1 MRAMNERNVG
11 GLGVV
16 AGALCALGLVSVAGC
31 GAGGKG
37 ADSPGNCPDGTV
49 LNGSDCVPPSTA
61 SSHSSD
67 EPSSSS
73 SETASGGGSS
83 SGGSS
88 SGGSSAASSPP
99 PDPGPSAPSG
109 GKTPYD
115 KDSVEIELK
124 RASRQVKAN
133 CGSATDDNGTAA
145 GPWGKTSA
153 AVTLGRNGHIKEVV
167 VPAPYDGQPDGL
179 CAVNAFKKIQ
189 FPPYASSSDV
199 VVQWDIEFVKP
210 KH

>member
-1 MRAMNERNVG
+1 MRAMNERNAG

-16 AGALCALGLVSVAGC
+16 AGALCALGLVSAAGC
-31 GAGGKG
+31 GGGGKG

-49 LNGSDCVPPSTA
+49 LSGSDCVPPSA
-61 SSHSSD
+61 PSSHASD
-67 EPSSSS
+67 DSSSS
-73 SETASGGGSS
+73 SDTASG
-83 SGGSS
+83 GGSS

-99 PDPGPSAPSG
+99 PDPTPSASSG

-133 CGSATDDNGTAA
+133 CGSATDDNGTAS

-179 CAVNAFKKIQ
+179 CAINAFKKIQ

-199 VVQWDIEFVKP
+199 VIQWDIEFVKP

>member
-1 MRAMNERNVG
+1 MRAMNERNAG

-49 LNGSDCVPPSTA
+49 LSGSDCVPPSSGP

-67 EPSSSS
+67 ESSSS
-73 SETASGGGSS
+73 SSDSASVGGSS

-88 SGGSSAASSPP
+88 VASSPP
-99 PDPGPSAPSG
+99 PDPAPSGSSG

-133 CGSATDDNGTAA
+133 CGSATDDNGTAS

-153 AVTLGRNGHIKEVV
+153 SVTLGRNGHIKEVAI
-167 VPAPYDGQPDGL
+167 PAPYDGQPDGL

>member
-1 MRAMNERNVG
+1 MRAMNERNAG

-16 AGALCALGLVSVAGC
+16 VGALCAVGLVSVMAC
-31 GAGGKG
+31 GGGAKG

-49 LNGSDCVPPSTA
+49 LSGSDCVPSSTP
-61 SSHSSD
+61 SSHASDESSSPSSD
-67 EPSSSS
+67 SAGSGA
-73 SETASGGGSS
+73 ASGSADPTPSGST
-83 SGGSS
+83 
-88 SGGSSAASSPP
+88 
-99 PDPGPSAPSG
+99 G

-145 GPWGKTSA
+145 GPWGKTTAS
-153 AVTLGRNGHIKEVV
+153 VTLGRNGHIKDVT
-167 VPAPYDGQPDGL
+167 VPAPYDGQPDGV

-199 VVQWDIEFVKP
+199 VIPWDIEFVKP